1 MKIRIVIPS
10 TAVLVRLS
18 RSAMPWFVDGANIVI
33 TDVVQAGIAGR
44 TDTDAQDAQRFL
56 LGRDI
61 QVMDTG
67 YGPIM
72 TQSKRY
78 PSLVLSSNIE
88 TDSTYSFILQTN
100 ENAILKDKRIPIL
113 ILLDEDWFAKNTPG
127 AQRKS
132 IYLASLTSIEDV
144 EATISLT
151 DGEDDIWCQFFQLC
165 SDTLDNV
172 PKRLSWRLKGAL
184 SPVPDSGWNIADSL
198 DPNTPIGQRWVKWN
212 QETYPALESRQP
224 RLKLANLMAWISES
238 HDASSWPWGY
248 EIRIRDWVD
257 SGFTSPTPFDDR
269 QKVVDERFKAELV
282 RARKECKGWL
292 TKDVVEGRE
301 VYTFIPDPEVI
312 VYDNFS
318 SKFLKSCRIWKLSLR
333 AWLHKDAD

>member
-1 MKIRIVIPS
+1 MRIRIVIPS
-10 TAVLVRLS
+10 TAVLVRLA
-18 RSAMPWFVDGANIVI
+18 RSAMPWFVDGADIVI
-33 TDVVQAGIAGR
+33 TDVVQARIAGR

-56 LGRDI
+56 LGHNI
-61 QVMDTG
+61 QVMGTG

-72 TQSKRY
+72 AQAKRH
-78 PSLVLSSNIE
+78 PSLVLPSNIE

-132 IYLASLTSIEDV
+132 IYLASLTSIEDA

-151 DGEDDIWCQFFQLC
+151 DGEAEIWCQFFQLC
-165 SDTLDNV
+165 SDTRNEIRQHG
-172 PKRLSWRLKGAL
+172 PEKIKWRSKGAL
-184 SPVPDSGWNIADSL
+184 SPVPDSGWNIAASL
-198 DPNTPIGQRWVKWN
+198 DADMPIARRWAQWN
-212 QETYPALESRQP
+212 EETYPAMESRQP
-224 RLKLANLMAWISES
+224 RLKLSNLMAWISES
-238 HDASSWPWGY
+238 HDACSWPWGY

-257 SGFTSPTPFDDR
+257 SGFTQPIPFDDR
-269 QKVVDERFKAELV
+269 QEVVDERFKADLL

-301 VYTFIPDPEVI
+301 VYTFIPDAIYEEI
-312 VYDNFS
+312 
-318 SKFLKSCRIWKLSLR
+318 
-333 AWLHKDAD
+333 